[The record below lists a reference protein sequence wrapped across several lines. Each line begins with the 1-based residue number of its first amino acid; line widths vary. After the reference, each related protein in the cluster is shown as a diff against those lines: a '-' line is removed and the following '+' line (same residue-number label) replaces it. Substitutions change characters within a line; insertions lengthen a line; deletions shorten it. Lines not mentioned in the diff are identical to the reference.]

1 MIYCVDPE
9 FNEKTGATQY
19 YNYISKLL
27 KATPIKNLN
36 DFFKTGIK
44 RLTERDTIVNTIG
57 LAQLF
62 HYFRELYGLKF
73 RIIRDVQTSL
83 HASYIL
89 QEMLVQDF
97 IKKNDMVLFP
107 SHFTRQLYIKLFS
120 HINENNSF
128 VCYPILNSF
137 PEVKREKPKFRYGYI
152 GKVAPEKNFDAIID
166 FALLT
171 KEKILVA
178 GSTSYPRSVFPKN
191 IVFLG
196 HIDNVWEFYKQIEV
210 LLFPSTAN
218 IESLGR
224 VVLEA
229 NHCNVK
235 VIAAEH
241 GASPEICKNLV
252 KVKYKREIE
261 IVHNHALG
269 YVKAKD
275 FIIKNLKAS
284 TNENYIGH
292 ENLLLNIIDG
302 KAKKQETK
310 KLNKSVSNFI
320 DTSRVTVNN
329 DFKYQKIYILKEM
342 LKEIKRSDYRIGKF
356 SENICRK
363 INFIPKWKRTP

>member
-9 FNEKTGATQY
+9 FNEKTGATLY
-19 YNYISKLL
+19 YKYIPKLL
-27 KATPIKNLN
+27 KARPIKDLN
-36 DFFKTGIK
+36 EFFKSGIK
-44 RLTERDTIVNTIG
+44 RLTEKDTIVNTIG

-89 QEMLVQDF
+89 QEMLVRDF
-97 IKKNDMVLFP
+97 VKKNDIVLFP

-120 HINENNSF
+120 HINESNSF

-137 PEVKREKPKFRYGYI
+137 PEVKRGKPKYRYGYI
-152 GKVAPEKNFDAIID
+152 GKVAPEKNFDTILD

-191 IVFLG
+191 IVFSG
-196 HIDNVWEFYKQIEV
+196 HIENVWDFYSQIEV

-224 VVLEA
+224 VILEA

-241 GASPEICKNLV
+241 GASPETCRNLV
-252 KVKYKREIE
+252 KVRYKKEIE
-261 IVHNHALG
+261 MVHNHALG

-275 FIIKNLKAS
+275 FIIKNLKIGS
-284 TNENYIGH
+284 NENYIGH
-292 ENLLLNIIDG
+292 EKLLLDIIDG
-302 KAKKQETK
+302 KAKEQEPK
-310 KLNKSVSNFI
+310 KLNKAVSDFIGTSV
-320 DTSRVTVNN
+320 VTVNN
-329 DFKYQKIYILKEM
+329 DFKHQKIYILKEI
-342 LKEIKRSDYRIGKF
+342 LGEIKKSDYRIGKF
-356 SENICRK
+356 SEHICRK